1 MSTKL
6 KNSIC
11 PFDVGNSDTYNQLQ
25 IDRVAQV
32 RYQPTAKPLADLAE
46 NSLRVLIVDDHRDG
60 TKILA
65 MLVNAWGHDCRVAFD
80 GATGLES
87 AADFQPD
94 VVMLDLAMPNG
105 NGIELTAQLRQRAC
119 FTHCLIVAVTGCTDA
134 GTKMQ
139 VEDAG
144 ANLFLIKPV
153 CPAVLQTLLS
163 MEAAYLAS
171 SQPTT
176 TLPPSSVPPTSRQ
189 PVPLKVIRVPSRS
202 SRKVSLVTLTT

>member
-1 MSTKL
+1 MSTIV

-25 IDRVAQV
+25 VNRVAQV
-32 RYQPTAKPLADLAE
+32 RYQPTAKSLADLAE

-94 VVMLDLAMPNG
+94 VVMLDLVMPNV
-105 NGIELTAQLRQRAC
+105 NGIQLIAQLRQRAC
-119 FTHCLIVAVTGCTDA
+119 FKHCLIMAVTGCTDA
-134 GTKMQ
+134 GTKLQ

-153 CPAVLQTLLS
+153 CPAVLKTLLS
-163 MEAAYLAS
+163 MEAAYLAT

-176 TLPPSSVPPTSRQ
+176 TLQPSSTPPTSRQ

-202 SRKVSLVTLTT
+202 SRNVSLVTLTT

>member
-1 MSTKL
+1 MSTKV

-60 TKILA
+60 TQILA
-65 MLVNAWGHDCRVAFD
+65 MLVKAWGHDCRIAFD
-80 GATGLES
+80 GAAGLES

-94 VVMLDLAMPNG
+94 VAMLDLAMPNV
-105 NGIELTAQLRQRAC
+105 NGIQLTAQLRQRDC
-119 FTHCLIVAVTGCTDA
+119 FKHCLIVAVTGCTDA
-134 GTKMQ
+134 GSKIQ
-139 VEDAG
+139 VENAG
-144 ANLFLIKPV
+144 ADLFLIKPV
-153 CPAVLQTLLS
+153 CPAVLKTLLS

-171 SQPTT
+171 SQPTAI
-176 TLPPSSVPPTSRQ
+176 PSPSLAPPTSRQ
-189 PVPLKVIRVPSRS
+189 PVPLKVIRVQSRS
-202 SRKVSLVTLTT
+202 SRKVSPVTLTT